1 MTLKPIYRPVLMLT
15 SMVVAPLAA
24 AHTGM
29 QETGGLAD
37 GFMHPVTGFDHILV
51 AIGAGFWMAGSGR
64 HCVQCTVLFLLMFL
78 AGILLGT
85 LALALPDVGIQS
97 VVVFLLTMLVI
108 AVAIARQEMF
118 GYAFFG
124 GFALYHAL
132 VHIIEMPQPAA
143 LGGYALGLLLSTGVL
158 LALGIILRQV
168 LLACKPAHLPRL

>member
-1 MTLKPIYRPVLMLT
+1 MPLKPIYRPLLMLI

-29 QETGGLAD
+29 HETSGLAD
-37 GFMHPVTGFDHILV
+37 GFMHPVTGLDHILV

-64 HCVQCTVLFLLMFL
+64 HCVQCTVLFLLLFL

-85 LALALPDVGIQS
+85 LALALPALEIHS
-97 VVVFLLTMLVI
+97 AVVFLLTMLVI
-108 AVAIARQEMF
+108 AVAIARRAMF

-132 VHIIEMPQPAA
+132 VHIIELPQPAA
-143 LGGYALGLLLSTGVL
+143 LGGYALGLLLSTGML

-168 LLACKPAHLPRL
+168 LTACTPRQLTGG